1 MGGGD
6 FDDVGVG
13 EVLARGERGADG
25 ADAGVWGLQQ
35 GVDGGVDDG
44 RWHLGLVPLGVDD
57 DVAGGQA
64 NDGGGLGEA
73 GGAVG
78 VVGACE
84 DAAGVEGGECVDD
97 LLGVGSDDDAGGAL
111 GTPGL
116 FDNVLDHRLASSAK
130 QDLLGQARR
139 GEACGDDD
147 RRAWGHGRG

>member
-1 MGGGD
+1 MGGDD

-13 EVLARGERGADG
+13 GVLAGGEGGADG
-25 ADAGVWGLQQ
+25 ADAGVRGLQE

-57 DVAGGQA
+57 DVAGGQGK
-64 NDGGGLGEA
+64 DGGGLGEA

-78 VVGACE
+78 VVGAGE

-97 LLGVGSDDDAGGAL
+97 ALGVGSDDDAGGAL
-111 GTPGL
+111 GTQSL
-116 FDNVLDHRLASSAK
+116 FDNVLDHRLAGAAK
-130 QDLLGQARR
+130 EDLLGQACG

-147 RRAWGHGRG
+147 RRAWGHGGG